1 MSAGQP
7 PIKGLELLRQVAA
20 KALDDDA
27 YRQQL
32 LADPA
37 TVLSKAGLTVQVDV
51 QVIVHENTA
60 TEIHLV
66 LPTQQGQKLDPN
78 ETSVVLLA
86 NKVHL

>member
-20 KALDDDA
+20 EALDDDA

-66 LPTQQGQKLDPN
+66 LPTQQVQKLDLN
-78 ETSVVLLA
+78 ETNVVLLA